1 MNITYFYI
9 SDIFINQN
17 MFSRSKKMIALIN
30 PPLDSGSSEEDD
42 ELEVDPLEIDH
53 LLVILDE
60 DLVDEVITCMII
72 VIYLCFFLIII
83 NFNKHF
89 RSIIKC

>member
-1 MNITYFYI
+1 
-9 SDIFINQN
+9 
-17 MFSRSKKMIALIN
+17 MFSRTKKMLALIN

-53 LLVILDE
+53 LLEILDE
-60 DLVDEVITCMII
+60 DLVDEVITCMIL
-72 VIYLCFFLIII
+72 VIYIIII

>member
-1 MNITYFYI
+1 
-9 SDIFINQN
+9 
-17 MFSRSKKMIALIN
+17 MFSRSKKMLALIN

-42 ELEVDPLEIDH
+42 ELEVDLLEIDH
-53 LLVILDE
+53 LLEILDE
-60 DLVDEVITCMII
+60 DLVDEVIICINL
-72 VIYLCFFLIII
+72 VIYVCIFLIII

>member
-1 MNITYFYI
+1 ML
-9 SDIFINQN
+9 
-17 MFSRSKKMIALIN
+17 ALIN

-42 ELEVDPLEIDH
+42 ELEVDLLEIDH
-53 LLVILDE
+53 LLEILDE
-60 DLVDEVITCMII
+60 DLVDEVIICINL
-72 VIYLCFFLIII
+72 VIYVCIFLIII